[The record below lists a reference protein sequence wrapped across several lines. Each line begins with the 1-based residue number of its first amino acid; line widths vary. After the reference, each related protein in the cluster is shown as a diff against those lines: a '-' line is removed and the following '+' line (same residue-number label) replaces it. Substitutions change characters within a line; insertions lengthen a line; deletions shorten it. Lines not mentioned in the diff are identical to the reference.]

1 MEIKEENILNAYKE
15 GDENVKKLLHG
26 LFPQIEFKGS
36 SIMER
41 IKTFEDACDEI
52 GEGSYLYHAYE
63 TVETMWRGSKFDYKY
78 ADLLAFTKL
87 HIIVAA
93 LNEGWQPTFGEDEMR
108 WYPYFTLW
116 TKEEFREKST
126 EWKNENSLVQLDNY
140 VTKYE
145 CLSYTYT
152 AMVSHSEL
160 INHHLY
166 LKSEELAEYCGKQ
179 FIELWADY
187 LLPQI
192 PY

>member
-15 GDENVKKLLHG
+15 GDENVKKLLCG

-36 SIMER
+36 SIMDR
-41 IKTFEDACDEI
+41 VKTFADACKEI
-52 GEGSYLYHAYE
+52 GEDSYLYNCYE
-63 TVETMWRGSKFDYKY
+63 SARI
-78 ADLLAFTKL
+78 ADDPDLVAFL
-87 HIIVAA
+87 MLRIIVAA
-93 LNEGWQPTFGEDEMR
+93 LNEGWRPTFGEDEMR

-116 TKEEFREKST
+116 TKEEFKEKSS

-166 LKSEELAEYCGKQ
+166 LKNEELAEYCGKQ

-192 PY
+192 P